1 MFLLE
6 LIFDDMVEWLFSI
19 ILWMVPE
26 KTFGKCTRTIL
37 TVIVCVFNG
46 ILFLVL
52 FLGFFA
58 VISKD
63 ADTHLLGKYMCFVP
77 LGIFALE
84 IVLGIVVHLR
94 EKNKE

>member
-6 LIFDDMVEWLFSI
+6 LIFDDIVEWLFSI

-26 KTFGKCTRTIL
+26 KTFGKCTRIIL
-37 TVIVCVFNG
+37 KVIVSVFNG
-46 ILFLVL
+46 ILFLML

-58 VISKD
+58 IISED
-63 ADTHLLGKYMCFVP
+63 ADTHLLGRYLFFVP

-94 EKNKE
+94 EKSKE